1 MMQIDYLL
9 NDQLA
14 ENNCILSI
22 RKLKNKSSMFFT
34 QFLLGYSIIRPPEL
48 QYSKIQCSFLSLLK
62 FYVFSA

>member
-34 QFLLGYSIIRPPEL
+34 QFLLGNSIIRPPEL
-48 QYSKIQCSFLSLLK
+48 QYSMNKIQCSFIIVKILRL
-62 FYVFSA
+62 